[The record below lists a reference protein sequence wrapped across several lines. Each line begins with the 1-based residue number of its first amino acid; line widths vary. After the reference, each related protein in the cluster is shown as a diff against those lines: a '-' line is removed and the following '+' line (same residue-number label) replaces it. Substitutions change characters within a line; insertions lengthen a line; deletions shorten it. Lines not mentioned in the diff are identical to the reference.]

1 MKDANEKYHDRV
13 AARYDDVYGRDA
25 YWEYYL
31 EAGRRRIKKHL
42 PRDLAHPVLDAG
54 CGTGLYG
61 LWLLKSGFKVVF
73 ADLSQK
79 MLDRA
84 EEKASAMPQRKNATF
99 VKSDLQRSAEFADG
113 TFSLVLAQGDP
124 LSFVPDPA
132 LAVRH
137 MARILRPGGIVAAGV
152 DSRFGGLDVFVKR
165 ARPAEVDELASF
177 LRTGTAT
184 WLADDTNASRRTR
197 SRRTNCAS
205 SAERPAWKPS
215 RSPDGRCSIFAAAM
229 RGSPT
234 PKRAES
240 SWRSRRSS
248 ERAKRRSDAPITC
261 RSFGESRRT
270 DQSGAATK
278 PKSLRASCDV
288 GSGSGASLPTRHA
301 GIQRMAPPWKPS
313 AASRRS
319 KSPRCAA
326 P

>member
-84 EEKASAMPQRKNATF
+84 EEKAAAMPQRKNATF
-99 VKSDLQRSAEFADG
+99 VKSDLQRSEEFADG

-124 LSFVPDPA
+124 LSFVPDPS

-137 MARILRPGGIVAAGV
+137 LARILRPGGVVAAGV

-165 ARPAEVDELASF
+165 ARPAEVDELAVF
-177 LRTGTAT
+177 LRTGAAT
-184 WLADDTNASRRTR
+184 WLADDKNERFATHAFSPEEVRKLGRKAGLETVEIAGRTLFDLRGGHAWLADPEARRKLLALEDEFGDGEAALGR
-197 SRRTNCAS
+197 AHHLQVVWRK
-205 SAERPAWKPS
+205 PAA
-215 RSPDGRCSIFAAAM
+215 G
-229 RGSPT
+229 
-234 PKRAES
+234 
-240 SWRSRRSS
+240 S
-248 ERAKRRSDAPITC
+248 ERA
-261 RSFGESRRT
+261 
-270 DQSGAATK
+270 GAEPEIA
-278 PKSLRASCDV
+278 
-288 GSGSGASLPTRHA
+288 
-301 GIQRMAPPWKPS
+301 
-313 AASRRS
+313 
-319 KSPRCAA
+319 
-326 P
+326 